1 MGHRPDRLLSTA
13 RRVIN
18 ASRVLTESEKRLWV
32 DIHVLDGGPDGCIS
46 RPDTLARR
54 LALSRDT
61 VESVRRHLKALG
73 LIENRPRHGTWG
85 DSWYATMP
93 EELAPPKYAKD
104 PQVFELADQLDV
116 YLEERP
122 RRTPKRDLHVTKL
135 VQEVAQQFTPES
147 GGGSAANVDR
157 SLAAAAPPE
166 LVEGG
171 DGGAASSPH
180 SGGDSAGC
188 LAAHAPPP
196 CSTDVGRTSVLEQTS
211 PPENGVAHATGL
223 RTDEGHPLEVGPSG
237 RLRPSGQEVA

>member
-1 MGHRPDRLLSTA
+1 MGHRPDHLPTHA

-18 ASRVLTESEKRLWV
+18 ASRVLTESEKRVWLE
-32 DIHVLDGGPDGCIS
+32 IHFLDQGPDGCIC

-116 YLEERP
+116 YLEEKP

-147 GGGSAANVDR
+147 GGGSAA
-157 SLAAAAPPE
+157 
-166 LVEGG
+166 
-171 DGGAASSPH
+171 SSPN